1 MKPGHFVGA
10 TLAAALL
17 CMGTARAQEFNFLLR
32 GTFSVTAGQTCL
44 LTIGGF
50 NPDLTPTDFSFITTT
65 TSVGT
70 AVFNGD
76 GTASETLQEVSVTEP
91 PLASGSSDT
100 ASFKFTYQ
108 VNADRTVTAAVDGA
122 VTGQTLTGVSAGQT
136 FTLTN
141 TAPSTGHLSLDLG
154 SVNSAVTD
162 PVIETISFSGGV
174 TLQRICTRTGMAIKV
189 SERTGNVIG
198 QP

>member
-1 MKPGHFVGA
+1 MKSGHFVGA
-10 TLAAALL
+10 TVAAALL
-17 CMGTARAQEFNFLLR
+17 CVGTARAQEFNFLLR
-32 GTFSVTAGQTCL
+32 GTFSVTIGQTCL

-76 GTASETLQEVSVTEP
+76 GTGSETLQEVSVTEP
-91 PLASGSSDT
+91 PVASGSSDT

-122 VTGQTLTGVSAGQT
+122 VTGQILTGVNAGQT

-141 TAPSTGHLSLDLG
+141 TAPSTGRLSLDLL
-154 SVNSAVTD
+154 SLNSAVTD
-162 PVIETISFSGGV
+162 SVIETISFSGGS
-174 TLQRICTRTGMAIKV
+174 TQQRICSRSSVAIK
-189 SERTGNVIG
+189 SGA
-198 QP
+198 